1 MKRILSA
8 ALSLCLCMS
17 AVPAAHAWQDG
28 TPQQNISAGMYTAAP
43 APYAEGSVPTPQ
55 EAYEAMT
62 ALKKQ
67 TEYAEGASWD
77 NGNEYTWKGGTQGG
91 IAAIGAGCVA
101 FAYILSDAAF
111 GDLPARMTSSVRFSD
126 VKVGDILRV
135 NNDAHTVIVLQV
147 SDAGVVIAEGNYH
160 ENGSGGMIHWGRAMS
175 RAEVEAASH
184 YITRYPENYT
194 PPTDPDA
201 NTPIGS
207 GGLAEGLKWSLTKA
221 GTLTISGS
229 GAMADFS
236 GASEQPWNGNADSI
250 LNIVVENGVTAVGS
264 NAFNGSKAISAT
276 IPASVKTIGSGAFQ
290 NCKNLIS
297 VTVSEGV
304 ERIGDSAF
312 QACTAL
318 KSIDLPA
325 SISSVGTAA
334 FWECTELLAVR
345 FSAGSQQVSIG
356 DSLFS
361 RCYKL
366 GSVTL
371 PKSIDRIGN
380 DMFMNCL
387 LLSTLNIPQG
397 AASIGE
403 RAFSSCFRLASI
415 SVPDSVKTIGIAAFQ
430 QSAIQDIYYSGSAAQ
445 WSAIQKLGDV
455 PSSLQNITVHYNSSL
470 PDPGPNPD
478 PDPAPDPDPDP
489 DPGHEHTWDS
499 GKVTAPADC
508 TSSGVRTYTC
518 TECGETRTETI
529 PAAGHHYEVTAVT
542 KEATCTEAG
551 ERTASCSNCGD
562 VKTEI
567 IPAAG
572 HSYGPVTVTRE
583 AACTADGAQ
592 TSTCS
597 RCGSVQNEIIRALGH
612 SFIRNADG
620 DYVCVN
626 EQNAGGEPATV
637 VSAAVADGYAQVRAD
652 TDRLTAGHAY
662 QTEASAREYASSVTR
677 AALSSAGSS
686 LQYTI
691 NTVQFTP
698 PTQTV
703 DGEFVYTVTLRLGGR
718 AAAAWLTTEP
728 FYMVI
733 PADGEPEPDPAPD
746 PGPDIDREV
755 YYLSIPRSSGGEVI
769 PSVRR
774 AAQGDRVTLTVLP
787 DAGYELSDLTVSEAR
802 GRKISVWEMGGGF
815 IFTMPPSR
823 VTVNAVFSKLPE
835 DAGDYQYSTT
845 VPDTL
850 PGTSPGASD
859 VILNPS
865 PMNFSDV
872 SAADWFYSDV
882 RYCWQR
888 YLMTGVSD
896 TRFDPQGPTNR
907 AMIWTV
913 IARLA
918 GRDTSGGSNWYERGQ
933 IWAKNK
939 GITDGTAPLADV
951 TREQLVTMLWRFK
964 GSPYVNIDNLGQFKD
979 AAEVSGW
986 AVQPVRWA
994 VANGLLNGASGSLIP
1009 QGRATRAEVAAIL
1022 ARFCQ
1027 NVG

>member
-160 ENGSGGMIHWGRAMS
+160 ENGSGGIIHWGRVMS

-430 QSAIQDIYYSGSAAQ
+430 QSAIQDIYYSGSEAQ

-470 PDPGPNPD
+470 PDPGPD
-478 PDPAPDPDPDP
+478 PDPDPDP

-508 TSSGVRTYTC
+508 TSS
-518 TECGETRTETI
+518 
-529 PAAGHHYEVTAVT
+529 
-542 KEATCTEAG
+542 
-551 ERTASCSNCGD
+551 
-562 VKTEI
+562 
-567 IPAAG
+567 
-572 HSYGPVTVTRE
+572 
-583 AACTADGAQ
+583 
-592 TSTCS
+592 
-597 RCGSVQNEIIRALGH
+597 L
-612 SFIRNADG
+612 
-620 DYVCVN
+620 
-626 EQNAGGEPATV
+626 
-637 VSAAVADGYAQVRAD
+637 
-652 TDRLTAGHAY
+652 
-662 QTEASAREYASSVTR
+662 
-677 AALSSAGSS
+677 
-686 LQYTI
+686 
-691 NTVQFTP
+691 
-698 PTQTV
+698 
-703 DGEFVYTVTLRLGGR
+703 
-718 AAAAWLTTEP
+718 
-728 FYMVI
+728 
-733 PADGEPEPDPAPD
+733 
-746 PGPDIDREV
+746 
-755 YYLSIPRSSGGEVI
+755 
-769 PSVRR
+769 
-774 AAQGDRVTLTVLP
+774 
-787 DAGYELSDLTVSEAR
+787 
-802 GRKISVWEMGGGF
+802 
-815 IFTMPPSR
+815 
-823 VTVNAVFSKLPE
+823 
-835 DAGDYQYSTT
+835 
-845 VPDTL
+845 
-850 PGTSPGASD
+850 
-859 VILNPS
+859 
-865 PMNFSDV
+865 
-872 SAADWFYSDV
+872 
-882 RYCWQR
+882 
-888 YLMTGVSD
+888 
-896 TRFDPQGPTNR
+896 
-907 AMIWTV
+907 
-913 IARLA
+913 
-918 GRDTSGGSNWYERGQ
+918 
-933 IWAKNK
+933 
-939 GITDGTAPLADV
+939 
-951 TREQLVTMLWRFK
+951 
-964 GSPYVNIDNLGQFKD
+964 
-979 AAEVSGW
+979 
-986 AVQPVRWA
+986 
-994 VANGLLNGASGSLIP
+994 SLIH
-1009 QGRATRAEVAAIL
+1009 I
-1022 ARFCQ
+1022 
-1027 NVG
+1027 